1 MLLAVRHLKN
11 IEPKSPGLS
20 TDRRRISVSYLTGKD
35 QISIIQV
42 YAPTSEY
49 DDEILIVEIFYEDVS
64 KAIEANKGKYTTVMG
79 DFNAK
84 VGECQPD
91 EEAIIGKFGYGQRNK
106 RGEMLLEFAAQD
118 KLVIGNTFFK
128 KKKTRYWTWETPDG
142 HTRNQID
149 FILSSQKGIIQDCG
163 VIQRCF

>member
-1 MLLAVRHLKN
+1 M
-11 IEPKSPGLS
+11 
-20 TDRRRISVSYLTGKD
+20 
-35 QISIIQV
+35 
-42 YAPTSEY
+42 
-49 DDEILIVEIFYEDVS
+49 
-64 KAIEANKGKYTTVMG
+64 AIEANKGKYTIVMG

-91 EEAIIGKFGYGQRNK
+91 EEAIMGKFGYGQRNK
-106 RGEMLLEFAAQD
+106 RGEMLLECAAQH

-128 KKKTRYWTWETPDG
+128 KNKNRYWTWESPDG

-163 VIQRCF
+163 VITKVDIGSVHRMVRAKFQISKRLARLKFIRNEKKSKINID